1 MAAATATVAREIRM
15 IPHHHMLVKLSSM
28 TSDQT
33 EVVTHGGPAMVVD
46 EVRFRITKAP
56 TALCA
61 VSCYHLKASD
71 TTTTSSVKI
80 CTEDGGDIAGCE
92 VEIEFVFYGC
102 KAGGIG

>member
-33 EVVTHGGPAMVVD
+33 ETVTHGGPAVKAD
-46 EVRFRITKAP
+46 EVRFRVTKAP

-61 VSCYHLKASD
+61 LSCYHIKAND
-71 TTTTSSVKI
+71 TTTTCDVKI
-80 CTEDGGDIAGCE
+80 CTEDGGDIAGAE